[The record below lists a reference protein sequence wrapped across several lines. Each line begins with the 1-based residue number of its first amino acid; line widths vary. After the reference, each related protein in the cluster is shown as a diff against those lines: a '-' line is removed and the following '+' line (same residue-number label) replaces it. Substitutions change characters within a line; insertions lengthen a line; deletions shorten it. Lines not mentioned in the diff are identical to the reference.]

1 MSFSPAFA
9 NSEILELH
17 NIYEVFMKSPLVWN
31 SVVGLV
37 VHIAHRNLLLECCV
51 KFELGL
57 RAHTSSSVLTDCSK
71 GEETA

>member
-1 MSFSPAFA
+1 
-9 NSEILELH
+9 
-17 NIYEVFMKSPLVWN
+17 MKSPLVWN